1 MKVSTRIIAG
11 YAILILLTVSV
22 LVYQVYMIRQL
33 NDINHELAGV
43 NVDDVLTSL
52 YLKYHEGLIEDGALK
67 YYGTR
72 YAQYLDQVQTFGDYL
87 EKDLRELKAS
97 TTSESELKAIDK
109 VSETWKAV
117 QETLAFEEL
126 DPKTPEYLE
135 RAMLLNS
142 QLDEFQEDSELVVV
156 DVKAAMQN
164 TSARSAET
172 AASAVR
178 VSRFAASLALVL
190 SILVSVPIIWSIT
203 SRLGELGKAT
213 RAVAAGQFEHR
224 MPAVGTDEFANLAG
238 DFNTMAQRLGELD
251 QMKKDF
257 VSHVSHD
264 LKGPLASTRETVHIL
279 LEEIPG
285 PLNEKQRRLLG
296 LCLKSSER
304 LSGMIGNLLDV
315 SRMEAGMMDYKI
327 ESCDLIPLARSAASE
342 LEGLARE
349 KKLELL
355 VESAVPEIRVDCD
368 QGRITQVISN
378 LIENA
383 IKFSPVSSR
392 ALVRID
398 SKGDSAILSVWD
410 RGPGVPMLSRTKIFD
425 RFHQV
430 NPGKKIAGQS
440 VGLGLAICRTIV
452 EAHGGS
458 IWVEDNPGGGSVFFM
473 KIKSSERVRA

>member
-11 YAILILLTVSV
+11 YVILILLTVAILS
-22 LVYQVYMIRQL
+22 YQVYTIRQL
-33 NDINHELAGV
+33 NDINGNLSQV
-43 NVDDVLTSL
+43 NVDNALKSL
-52 YLKYHEGLIEDGALK
+52 QLQYDERVIEEWAQK
-67 YYGTR
+67 YYGT
-72 YAQYLDQVQTFGDYL
+72 GDKTY
-87 EKDLRELKAS
+87 KDLFDLAGNDFEMDLMKLEP
-97 TTSESELKAIDK
+97 TVTSEAEREAIRK
-109 VSETWKAV
+109 VSQSWKAL
-117 QETLAFEEL
+117 QEIIGAEHKHPI
-126 DPKTPEYLE
+126 DPKVTTQLNDQLAALRADATPLSD
-135 RAMLLNS
+135 AS
-142 QLDEFQEDSELVVV
+142 KTAILD
-156 DVKAAMQN
+156 AAN
-164 TSARSAET
+164 VSSKT
-172 AASAVR
+172 AARAYQISLY
-178 VSRFAASLALVL
+178 AAGGAILL
-190 SILVSVPIIWSIT
+190 SVLVSVPIVWSIT
-203 SRLGELGKAT
+203 SRLRELGKAT

-224 MPAVGTDEFANLAG
+224 MAASGTDEFADLAG

-285 PLNEKQRRLLG
+285 PLNDKQRRLLS

-327 ESCDLIPLARSAASE
+327 ESCDLVPLARNAASE

-349 KKLELL
+349 KKLEL
-355 VESAVPEIRVDCD
+355 VVDSAVPEIRVDCD

-383 IKFSPVSSR
+383 IKFSPVSSK
-392 ALVRID
+392 ALVRIEAN
-398 SKGDSAILSVWD
+398 GEYAILSVRD
-410 RGPGVPMLSRTKIFD
+410 RGPGVPMLSRTRIFD

-430 NPGKKIAGQS
+430 NPGKKIKGQS

-458 IWVEDNPGGGSVFFM
+458 IWVEDNPGGGSIFFM

>member
-1 MKVSTRIIAG
+1 MIIAG
-11 YAILILLTVSV
+11 YVVVILLTVAV
-22 LVYQVYMIRQL
+22 LSYQVYTIQQL
-33 NDINHELAGV
+33 NDINTRLAGT
-43 NVDDVLTSL
+43 NVSNALNGL
-52 YLKYHEGLIEDGALK
+52 YLSYYEGLIEEGAVK
-67 YYGTR
+67 YHGTR
-72 YAQYLDQVQTFGDYL
+72 YPQYLDQVQMFSDL
-87 EKDLRELKAS
+87 FEKDLESLRQNA
-97 TTSESELKAIDK
+97 TSESELQAIEQ
-109 VSETWKAV
+109 VSKTW
-117 QETLAFEEL
+117 
-126 DPKTPEYLE
+126 
-135 RAMLLNS
+135 
-142 QLDEFQEDSELVVV
+142 
-156 DVKAAMQN
+156 
-164 TSARSAET
+164 
-172 AASAVR
+172 SAVKETI
-178 VSRFAASLALVL
+178 AADEKLAKKSDDPEAARRLNEQLGMLYNDSQFVVAEAQTAIKNAGIRSSQVAAKASQISMIAAGAALLL

-203 SRLGELGKAT
+203 SRLRELGKAT
-213 RAVAAGQFEHR
+213 RMVAAGQFEHR
-224 MPAVGTDEFANLAG
+224 MPATGTDEFANLAG

-285 PLNEKQRRLLG
+285 PLTDKQRRLLS

-327 ESCDLIPLARSAASE
+327 ESCDLVPLARNAASE

-349 KKLELL
+349 KKLELI
-355 VESAVPEIRVDCD
+355 VDSTVPEIRVDCD
-368 QGRITQVISN
+368 QGRITQVICN

-383 IKFSPVSSR
+383 IKFSPVSSK
-392 ALVRID
+392 AHVRIEA
-398 SKGDSAILSVWD
+398 KGEYAILSVSD
-410 RGPGVPMLSRTKIFD
+410 RGPGVPMLSRTRIFD

-473 KIKSSERVRA
+473 KIKSSERARA

>member
-1 MKVSTRIIAG
+1 MIIAG
-11 YAILILLTVSV
+11 YVALILVTVAV
-22 LVYQVYMIRQL
+22 LSYQVYMIQQL
-33 NDINHELAGV
+33 NDINGQLANV
-43 NVDDVLTSL
+43 NVIDALTGFH
-52 YLKYHEGLIEDGALK
+52 LKYAEEMIEDGAVK
-67 YYGTR
+67 YHGTR
-72 YAQYLDQVQTFGDYL
+72 YAQYLDQVQSYGMDL
-87 EKDLRELKAS
+87 EKDLQDLKKNATS
-97 TTSESELKAIDK
+97 TSELQAIEQ
-109 VSETWKAV
+109 VYRSWNAV
-117 QETLAFEEL
+117 QETIAAEENLPKKSDNPEATMRLADQL
-126 DPKTPEYLE
+126 L
-135 RAMLLNS
+135 MLRN
-142 QLDEFQEDSELVVV
+142 DSEFVVAEAQTAINNTANRSSKV
-156 DVKAAMQN
+156 AARASQVSM
-164 TSARSAET
+164 T
-172 AASAVR
+172 AAGV
-178 VSRFAASLALVL
+178 ALLL

-203 SRLGELGKAT
+203 SRLRELGKAT
-213 RAVAAGQFEHR
+213 RMVAAGQFEHR
-224 MPAVGTDEFANLAG
+224 MPAIGTDEFANLAG

-285 PLNEKQRRLLG
+285 PLNDKQRRLLG

-327 ESCDLIPLARSAASE
+327 ESCDLVPLARNAASE

-349 KKLELL
+349 KKLE
-355 VESAVPEIRVDCD
+355 VIVDSTVPEMRVDCD

-383 IKFSPVSSR
+383 IKFSPVSSK
-392 ALVRID
+392 ALVRIEAN
-398 SKGDSAILSVWD
+398 GEYAILSVRD
-410 RGPGVPMLSRTKIFD
+410 RGPGVPMLSRTRIFD

-440 VGLGLAICRTIV
+440 VGLGLAICRTII

-473 KIKSSERVRA
+473 KIKSSERARA

>member
-1 MKVSTRIIAG
+1 MIIAG
-11 YAILILLTVSV
+11 YVVLILLTVAV
-22 LVYQVYMIRQL
+22 LSYQVYMIQQL
-33 NDINHELAGV
+33 NDINTQLANA
-43 NVDDVLTSL
+43 NVSNVLTSKL
-52 YLKYHEGLIEDGALK
+52 LNYHELMIEDNAVKYH
-67 YYGTR
+67 GTR
-72 YAQYLDQVQTFGDYL
+72 YTDYLAHLKDYGGEL
-87 EKDLRELKAS
+87 EKDLQSLKQNA
-97 TTSESELKAIDK
+97 TSESELQAIEQ
-109 VSETWKAV
+109 VSRTWNAV
-117 QETLAFEEL
+117 QETIAADEKLGRKSD
-126 DPKTPEYLE
+126 DPETTMRLNDQLM
-135 RAMLLNS
+135 MLYNDS
-142 QLDEFQEDSELVVV
+142 QFVVAEAQTAINNTATRSSKV
-156 DVKAAMQN
+156 ASSATRLSMSAAI
-164 TSARSAET
+164 
-172 AASAVR
+172 AA
-178 VSRFAASLALVL
+178 LLL

-203 SRLGELGKAT
+203 SRLRELGKAT
-213 RAVAAGQFEHR
+213 RMVAAGQFEHR
-224 MPAVGTDEFANLAG
+224 MPATGTDEFANLAG

-285 PLNEKQRRLLG
+285 PLTDKQRRLLS

-327 ESCDLIPLARSAASE
+327 ESCDLVPLARNAASE

-349 KKLELL
+349 KKLELI
-355 VESAVPEIRVDCD
+355 VDSTVPEIRVDCD
-368 QGRITQVISN
+368 QGRITQVICN

-383 IKFSPVSSR
+383 IKFSPVSSK
-392 ALVRID
+392 AHVRIEA
-398 SKGDSAILSVWD
+398 KGEYAILSVSD
-410 RGPGVPMLSRTKIFD
+410 RGPGVPMLSRTRIFD

-473 KIKSSERVRA
+473 KIKSSERARA

>member
-1 MKVSTRIIAG
+1 MIIAG
-11 YAILILLTVSV
+11 YVVLILLTVAV
-22 LVYQVYMIRQL
+22 LSYQVYTITQL
-33 NDINHELAGV
+33 NDINTRLAST
-43 NVDDVLTSL
+43 NVINARDSL
-52 YLKYHEGLIEDGALK
+52 YLSYYEGLIADGAMK

-72 YAQYLDQVQTFGDYL
+72 YPQYLDQVQSSGDDL
-87 EKDLRELKAS
+87 EKGLQTLKQNA
-97 TTSESELKAIDK
+97 TSESELQAIEQVFRTWSAVKEAIAAEEKLPKRSDDPEAAERLNDQLKMLYNDSQFMVAEAQTAIRNTASRSSK
-109 VSETWKAV
+109 V
-117 QETLAFEEL
+117 
-126 DPKTPEYLE
+126 
-135 RAMLLNS
+135 
-142 QLDEFQEDSELVVV
+142 
-156 DVKAAMQN
+156 
-164 TSARSAET
+164 
-172 AASAVR
+172 AASA
-178 VSRFAASLALVL
+178 SRFSIIAAGAALLL

-203 SRLGELGKAT
+203 TRLRELGKAT
-213 RAVAAGQFEHR
+213 RMVAAGQFEHR
-224 MPAVGTDEFANLAG
+224 MPAIGTDEFSNLAR

-327 ESCDLIPLARSAASE
+327 ESCDLVPLARNAASE

-349 KKLELL
+349 KKLEL
-355 VESAVPEIRVDCD
+355 VVDSTVPEMRVDCD

-392 ALVRID
+392 AHVRIEAN
-398 SKGDSAILSVWD
+398 GEYAILSVRD
-410 RGPGVPMLSRTKIFD
+410 RGPGVPMMSRTRIFD

-440 VGLGLAICRTIV
+440 VGLGLAICRTII

-473 KIKSSERVRA
+473 KIKSSERARA

>member
-1 MKVSTRIIAG
+1 MIIAG
-11 YAILILLTVSV
+11 YVVLILLTVAV
-22 LVYQVYMIRQL
+22 LSYQVYTIQQL
-33 NDINHELAGV
+33 NDINGQLASV
-43 NVDDVLTSL
+43 KFSNALNSL
-52 YLKYHEGLIEDGALK
+52 YLTYHEGLIEDGAMK
-67 YYGTR
+67 YHGTR
-72 YAQYLDQVQTFGDYL
+72 YAQYLDQFQTFGDLL
-87 EKDLRELKAS
+87 EKDLQSLKQNAI
-97 TTSESELKAIDK
+97 SESELQAIEQ
-109 VSETWKAV
+109 VSRTWSAV
-117 QETLAFEEL
+117 QETIAAEEKL
-126 DPKTPEYLE
+126 PKKSDDPEAAE
-135 RAMLLNS
+135 RLNDQLKMLYNDS
-142 QLDEFQEDSELVVV
+142 QFMVAEAQT
-156 DVKAAMQN
+156 AIRN
-164 TSARSAET
+164 TASRSSKV
-172 AASAVR
+172 AASA
-178 VSRFAASLALVL
+178 SRFSIIAAGAALLL

-203 SRLGELGKAT
+203 SRLRELGKAT
-213 RAVAAGQFEHR
+213 RMVAAGQFEHR
-224 MPAVGTDEFANLAG
+224 MPATGTDEFSNLAR

-327 ESCDLIPLARSAASE
+327 ESCDLIPLARNAASE

-349 KKLELL
+349 KKLELI
-355 VESAVPEIRVDCD
+355 VDSTVPEMRVDCD

-383 IKFSPVSSR
+383 IKFSPVSSK
-392 ALVRID
+392 ALVRIEAN
-398 SKGDSAILSVWD
+398 GEYAILSVRD
-410 RGPGVPMLSRTKIFD
+410 RGPGVPMVSRTRIFD

-440 VGLGLAICRTIV
+440 VGLGLAICRTII

-473 KIKSSERVRA
+473 KIKSSERARA

>member
-1 MKVSTRIIAG
+1 MIIAG
-11 YAILILLTVSV
+11 YVVLILLTVAV
-22 LVYQVYMIRQL
+22 LSYQVYTIQQL
-33 NDINHELAGV
+33 NDINGQLASV
-43 NVDDVLTSL
+43 KFSNALNSL
-52 YLKYHEGLIEDGALK
+52 YLTYHEGLIEDGAMK
-67 YYGTR
+67 YHGTR
-72 YAQYLDQVQTFGDYL
+72 YAQYLDQFQTFGDLL
-87 EKDLRELKAS
+87 EKDLQSLKQNAI
-97 TTSESELKAIDK
+97 SESELQAIEQ
-109 VSETWKAV
+109 VSRTWSAV
-117 QETLAFEEL
+117 QETIAAEEKL
-126 DPKTPEYLE
+126 PKKSDDPEAAE
-135 RAMLLNS
+135 RLNDQLKMLYNDS
-142 QLDEFQEDSELVVV
+142 QFMVAEAQT
-156 DVKAAMQN
+156 AIHN
-164 TSARSAET
+164 TASRSSKV
-172 AASAVR
+172 AASA
-178 VSRFAASLALVL
+178 SRFSIIAAGAALLL

-203 SRLGELGKAT
+203 SRLRELGKAT
-213 RAVAAGQFEHR
+213 RMVAAGQFEHR
-224 MPAVGTDEFANLAG
+224 MPATGTDEFSNLAR

-327 ESCDLIPLARSAASE
+327 ESCDLIPLARNAASE

-349 KKLELL
+349 KKLELI
-355 VESAVPEIRVDCD
+355 VDSTVPEMRVDCD

-383 IKFSPVSSR
+383 IKFSPVSSK
-392 ALVRID
+392 ALVRIEAN
-398 SKGDSAILSVWD
+398 GEYAILSVRD
-410 RGPGVPMLSRTKIFD
+410 RGPGVPMVSRTRIFD

-440 VGLGLAICRTIV
+440 VGLGLAICRTII

-473 KIKSSERVRA
+473 KIKSSERARA

>member
-1 MKVSTRIIAG
+1 MIIAG
-11 YAILILLTVSV
+11 YVVLILLTVAV
-22 LVYQVYMIRQL
+22 LSYQVYTIQQL
-33 NDINHELAGV
+33 NDINGQLASV
-43 NVDDVLTSL
+43 KFSNALNSL
-52 YLKYHEGLIEDGALK
+52 YLTYHEGLIEDGAMK
-67 YYGTR
+67 YHGTR
-72 YAQYLDQVQTFGDYL
+72 YAQYLDQFQTFGDLL
-87 EKDLRELKAS
+87 EKDLQSLKQNAI
-97 TTSESELKAIDK
+97 SESELQAIEQ
-109 VSETWKAV
+109 VSRTWSAV
-117 QETLAFEEL
+117 QETIAAEEKL
-126 DPKTPEYLE
+126 PKKSDDPEAAE
-135 RAMLLNS
+135 RLNDQLKMLYNDS
-142 QLDEFQEDSELVVV
+142 QFMVAEAQT
-156 DVKAAMQN
+156 AIHN
-164 TSARSAET
+164 TASRSSKV
-172 AASAVR
+172 AASA
-178 VSRFAASLALVL
+178 SRFSIIAAGAALLL

-203 SRLGELGKAT
+203 SRLRELGKAT
-213 RAVAAGQFEHR
+213 RMVAAGQFEHR
-224 MPAVGTDEFANLAG
+224 MPATGTDEFSNLAR

-327 ESCDLIPLARSAASE
+327 ESCDLVPLARNAASE

-349 KKLELL
+349 KKLEL
-355 VESAVPEIRVDCD
+355 VVDSTVPEMRVDCD

-383 IKFSPVSSR
+383 IKFSPVSSK
-392 ALVRID
+392 ALVRIEAN
-398 SKGDSAILSVWD
+398 GEYAILSVRD
-410 RGPGVPMLSRTKIFD
+410 RGPGVPMVSRTRIFD

-440 VGLGLAICRTIV
+440 VGLGLAICRTII

-473 KIKSSERVRA
+473 KIKSSERARA

>member
-1 MKVSTRIIAG
+1 MIIAG
-11 YAILILLTVSV
+11 YVVLILLTVAV
-22 LVYQVYMIRQL
+22 LSYQVYMIQQL
-33 NDINHELAGV
+33 NGINGQLANA
-43 NVDDVLTSL
+43 NVSNVLTSQL
-52 YLKYHEGLIEDGALK
+52 LKFHELMIEDNAVKYH
-67 YYGTR
+67 GTR
-72 YAQYLDQVQTFGDYL
+72 YADYLVQVKEYGVEL
-87 EKDLRELKAS
+87 EKDLQSLKKNA
-97 TTSESELKAIDK
+97 TSESELQAIEQ
-109 VSETWKAV
+109 VSRTWSAV
-117 QETLAFEEL
+117 QETIAAEENL
-126 DPKTPEYLE
+126 PKKSDNPEAAIRLNDQL
-135 RAMLLNS
+135 RMLSNDS
-142 QLDEFQEDSELVVV
+142 QFVVAEAQTAINNAG
-156 DVKAAMQN
+156 D
-164 TSARSAET
+164 RSFKM
-172 AASAVR
+172 AASASR
-178 VSRFAASLALVL
+178 VSTIAAGAALLL
-190 SILVSVPIIWSIT
+190 SVLVSVPIIWSIT
-203 SRLGELGKAT
+203 SRLRELGRAT
-213 RAVAAGQFEHR
+213 RMVAAGQFEHR
-224 MPAVGTDEFANLAG
+224 MPATGKDEFANLAG

-285 PLNEKQRRLLG
+285 PLNEKQRRLLS

-327 ESCDLIPLARSAASE
+327 ESCDLIPLARNAASE

-349 KKLELL
+349 KNLEL
-355 VESAVPEIRVDCD
+355 VVDSTVPEMRIDCD
-368 QGRITQVISN
+368 QGRLTQVISN

-383 IKFSPVSSR
+383 IKFSPVSSK
-392 ALVRID
+392 AHVRIEA
-398 SKGDSAILSVWD
+398 KGEYAILSVRD

-430 NPGKKIAGQS
+430 NPGRKIAGQG

-473 KIKSSERVRA
+473 KIKSSERARA

>member
-1 MKVSTRIIAG
+1 MKVSTMIIAG
-11 YAILILLTVSV
+11 YVVLILLTVAV
-22 LVYQVYMIRQL
+22 LSYQVYTITQL
-33 NDINHELAGV
+33 NDINTRLAGT
-43 NVDDVLTSL
+43 NVINARDSL
-52 YLKYHEGLIEDGALK
+52 YLSYYEGRIEEGVVKYH
-67 YYGTR
+67 GTR
-72 YAQYLDQVQTFGDYL
+72 YAQYLDQVQMFSDL
-87 EKDLRELKAS
+87 FEKDLQTLKQNA
-97 TTSESELKAIDK
+97 TSESEFQAIEQ
-109 VSETWKAV
+109 VSRTWRAV
-117 QETLAFEEL
+117 QETIAADQKLPKKSE
-126 DPKTPEYLE
+126 DPEATE
-135 RAMLLNS
+135 RLNDQLTMLYNDT
-142 QLDEFQEDSELVVV
+142 QFMVAEAQT
-156 DVKAAMQN
+156 AINN
-164 TSARSAET
+164 TASRSSKV
-172 AASAVR
+172 AASA
-178 VSRFAASLALVL
+178 SRFSIIAAGAALLL

-203 SRLGELGKAT
+203 TRLRELGKAT
-213 RAVAAGQFEHR
+213 RMVAAGQFEHR
-224 MPAVGTDEFANLAG
+224 MPATGTDEFSNLAR
-238 DFNTMAQRLGELD
+238 DFNTMALRLGELD

-327 ESCDLIPLARSAASE
+327 ESCDLIPLARNAASE

-349 KKLELL
+349 KKLEL
-355 VESAVPEIRVDCD
+355 VVDSTVPEMRVDCD

-392 ALVRID
+392 AHVRIEAN
-398 SKGDSAILSVWD
+398 GEYAILSVRD
-410 RGPGVPMLSRTKIFD
+410 RGPGVPMMSRTRIFD

-473 KIKSSERVRA
+473 KIKSSERARA

>member
-11 YAILILLTVSV
+11 YVILILMTVAV
-22 LVYQVYMIRQL
+22 LSYQVYMIQQLNEINRQL
-33 NDINHELAGV
+33 TGV
-43 NVDDVLTSL
+43 NVDDFLTSL
-52 YLKYHEGLIEDGALK
+52 YLKYHEGLIEEGAVK

-72 YAQYLDQVQTFGDYL
+72 YGQYLDQVQDFGGLL
-87 EKDLRELKAS
+87 EKDLRMLKSTATSQAELD
-97 TTSESELKAIDK
+97 AIDK
-109 VSETWKAV
+109 VSRSWKSV
-117 QETLAFEEL
+117 QETIAAEENV
-126 DPKTPEYLE
+126 PRTPENPE
-135 RAMLLNS
+135 RAVVLYR
-142 QLDEFQEDSELVVV
+142 QLDALRKDSAQVAVEVQ
-156 DVKAAMQN
+156 AAIQN
-164 TSARSAET
+164 AASRSTET
-172 AASAVR
+172 AARAVR
-178 VSRFAASLALVL
+178 VSGIAASAAVL
-190 SILVSVPIIWSIT
+190 LGILVSVPIIWSIT
-203 SRLGELGKAT
+203 SRLRELGKAT

-224 MPAVGTDEFANLAG
+224 MTTAGTDEFSSLAG
-238 DFNTMAQRLGELD
+238 DFNTMARRLGELD

-264 LKGPLASTRETVHIL
+264 LKGPLASTRETVHLL
-279 LEEIPG
+279 LEGIPG
-285 PLNEKQRRLLG
+285 PLNEKQRRLLS

-327 ESCDLIPLARSAASE
+327 ESCDLVPLARSAASE

-355 VESAVPEIRVDCD
+355 VESAVSEIRVDCD

-383 IKFSPVSSR
+383 IKFSPVSSK
-392 ALVRID
+392 ALVRIE
-398 SKGDSAILSVWD
+398 SKDDFAILSVWD
-410 RGPGVPMLSRTKIFD
+410 RGPGVPMLSRTRIFD

>member
-1 MKVSTRIIAG
+1 MIIAG
-11 YAILILLTVSV
+11 YVVLIVLTVAV
-22 LVYQVYMIRQL
+22 LSYQVYTIKHLNEINAQL
-33 NDINHELAGV
+33 ANA
-43 NVDDVLTSL
+43 NVRDALTSL
-52 YLKYHEGLIEDGALK
+52 YLQYDEGLIEEGALK
-67 YYGTR
+67 YNGTR
-72 YAQYLDQVQTFGDYL
+72 YAQYLDQVESHGNAL
-87 EKDLRELKAS
+87 EQKLDELKLNAK
-97 TTSESELKAIDK
+97 SESELQAIEQ
-109 VSETWKAV
+109 VFRSWKAV
-117 QETLAFEEL
+117 QETVADAESLPQKSDSTEIATRLKPQLLKLYNDCQFLAAEAQTAINNSGIRSSKMAATATQVSFI
-126 DPKTPEYLE
+126 
-135 RAMLLNS
+135 AAGGALL
-142 QLDEFQEDSELVVV
+142 
-156 DVKAAMQN
+156 
-164 TSARSAET
+164 
-172 AASAVR
+172 
-178 VSRFAASLALVL
+178 L

-203 SRLGELGKAT
+203 SRLRELGKAT
-213 RAVAAGQFEHR
+213 RLVAAGQFEHR
-224 MPAVGTDEFANLAG
+224 MPASGNDEFANLAG

-285 PLNEKQRRLLG
+285 PLNDKQRRLLG

-327 ESCDLIPLARSAASE
+327 ESCDLIPLARNAASE

-349 KKLELL
+349 KKLEL
-355 VESAVPEIRVDCD
+355 VVDSTVPEMRVDCD

-383 IKFSPVSSR
+383 IKFSPVSSK
-392 ALVRID
+392 ALIRIEAN
-398 SKGDSAILSVWD
+398 GEYAILSVRD
-410 RGPGVPMLSRTKIFD
+410 RGPGVPMLARTKIFD

-458 IWVEDNPGGGSVFFM
+458 IWVEDNPGGGSIFFM
-473 KIKSSERVRA
+473 KIKSSERARA

>member
-11 YAILILLTVSV
+11 YVILILLTVAIFS
-22 LVYQVYMIRQL
+22 YQVYMILQL
-33 NDINHELAGV
+33 NEINIQLSQV
-43 NVDDVLTSL
+43 NVENALKSL
-52 YLKYHEGLIEDGALK
+52 QLQYDQRLIEESALK
-67 YYGTR
+67 YYGTGDPI
-72 YAQYLDQVQTFGDYL
+72 YKNLFDQNGSDFETHLMNLQPTV
-87 EKDLRELKAS
+87 
-97 TTSESELKAIDK
+97 TSEAELEAIRK
-109 VSETWKAV
+109 VSRSWKAV
-117 QETLAFEEL
+117 QDFIGAERKPVIDEDLTKELTEKLVTLRSDTAPL
-126 DPKTPEYLE
+126 
-135 RAMLLNS
+135 
-142 QLDEFQEDSELVVV
+142 SEATN
-156 DVKAAMQN
+156 AAILSAADR
-164 TSARSAET
+164 SART
-172 AASAVR
+172 AARAVR
-178 VSRFAASLALVL
+178 VSWIAASSALAL
-190 SILVSVPIIWSIT
+190 SILVSVPIVWSIT
-203 SRLGELGKAT
+203 SRLRELGKAT

-224 MPAVGTDEFANLAG
+224 MTAFGTDEFSDLAG

-279 LEEIPG
+279 LEGIPG
-285 PLNEKQRRLLG
+285 PLNDKQRRLLT

-327 ESCDLIPLARSAASE
+327 ESCDLVPLARNAASE

-349 KKLELL
+349 KKLELI
-355 VESAVPEIRVDCD
+355 VESAVPVIRVDCD

-383 IKFSPVSSR
+383 IKFSPASSQ
-392 ALVRID
+392 ALVRIEAN
-398 SKGDSAILSVWD
+398 GEYAILSVWD
-410 RGPGVPMLSRTKIFD
+410 RGPGVPMMSRSRIFD

-440 VGLGLAICRTIV
+440 VGLGLAICRTII

-458 IWVEDNPGGGSVFFM
+458 IWVADNPGGGSVFYM
-473 KIKSSERVRA
+473 KIKSSDRART

>member
-1 MKVSTRIIAG
+1 MIIAG
-11 YAILILLTVSV
+11 YVVLILLTVAV
-22 LVYQVYMIRQL
+22 LSYQVYTIQQL
-33 NDINHELAGV
+33 DDINTQLA
-43 NVDDVLTSL
+43 NANISDVLTGL
-52 YLKYHEGLIEDGALK
+52 YVQYHEGIIEDGALK
-67 YYGTR
+67 YHGLHDP
-72 YAQYLDQVQTFGDYL
+72 QYLLQVENFGIEL
-87 EKDLRELKAS
+87 EKDLETLKK
-97 TTSESELKAIDK
+97 TPKTDSELKAIDQVYK
-109 VSETWKAV
+109 SWKTV
-117 QETLAFEEL
+117 QGIIADEENQ
-126 DPKTPEYLE
+126 PK
-135 RAMLLNS
+135 
-142 QLDEFQEDSELVVV
+142 
-156 DVKAAMQN
+156 
-164 TSARSAET
+164 SAENPE
-172 AASAVR
+172 AAARLNDQLRTLYNDSRFLVAEAQATVKIAGERSTKMAHSASR
-178 VSRFAASLALVL
+178 VSMIAAGAALLL

-203 SRLGELGKAT
+203 SRLRELGKAT
-213 RAVAAGQFEHR
+213 RMVAAGQFEHR
-224 MPAVGTDEFANLAG
+224 MSATGSDEFANLAG

-327 ESCDLIPLARSAASE
+327 ESCDLIPLARNAASE

-355 VESAVPEIRVDCD
+355 VDSTVPEARIDCD

-383 IKFSPVSSR
+383 IKFSPNSSK
-392 ALVRID
+392 AHVRIEA
-398 SKGDSAILSVWD
+398 KGDYAILSVSD

-473 KIKSSERVRA
+473 KIKSSERARA

>member
-1 MKVSTRIIAG
+1 MIIAG
-11 YAILILLTVSV
+11 YVVLILLTVAV
-22 LVYQVYMIRQL
+22 LSYQVYTIQQL
-33 NDINHELAGV
+33 NDINGQLAGT
-43 NVDDVLTSL
+43 NVGNALNGL
-52 YLKYHEGLIEDGALK
+52 YLSYYEGLIADGAVK
-67 YYGTR
+67 YHGTR
-72 YAQYLDQVQTFGDYL
+72 YPQYLDQVQMFSDL
-87 EKDLRELKAS
+87 FEKDLESLKQNATSQSELQAIEQVSRTWSAVKETIDADQKLTKKSDDPEATMRLNDQLDMLYNDSQFVVAEAKTAINNAGSRSSKMSAKAS
-97 TTSESELKAIDK
+97 Q
-109 VSETWKAV
+109 VSIVA
-117 QETLAFEEL
+117 AGG
-126 DPKTPEYLE
+126 
-135 RAMLLNS
+135 ALL
-142 QLDEFQEDSELVVV
+142 
-156 DVKAAMQN
+156 
-164 TSARSAET
+164 
-172 AASAVR
+172 
-178 VSRFAASLALVL
+178 L

-203 SRLGELGKAT
+203 SRLRELGKAT
-213 RAVAAGQFEHR
+213 RMVAAGQFEHR
-224 MPAVGTDEFANLAG
+224 MPATGTDEFANLAG

-327 ESCDLIPLARSAASE
+327 ESCDLIPLARNAASE

-349 KKLELL
+349 KKLEL
-355 VESAVPEIRVDCD
+355 VVDSTVPEMRVDCD

-383 IKFSPVSSR
+383 IKFSPVSSK
-392 ALVRID
+392 ALVRIEAN
-398 SKGDSAILSVWD
+398 GEYAILSVRD
-410 RGPGVPMLSRTKIFD
+410 RGPGVPMLSRTRIFD

-430 NPGKKIAGQS
+430 NPGKKIKGQS

>member
-1 MKVSTRIIAG
+1 MIIAG
-11 YAILILLTVSV
+11 YVVLILLTVAILS
-22 LVYQVYMIRQL
+22 YQVYMIQQL
-33 NDINHELAGV
+33 NDINGQLANA
-43 NVDDVLTSL
+43 NVSNVLTSQL
-52 YLKYHEGLIEDGALK
+52 LKFHELMIEDNAVKYH
-67 YYGTR
+67 GTR
-72 YAQYLDQVQTFGDYL
+72 YADYLVQVKEYGVEL
-87 EKDLRELKAS
+87 EKDLQSLKKNA
-97 TTSESELKAIDK
+97 TSESELQAIEQ
-109 VSETWKAV
+109 VSRTWSDV
-117 QETLAFEEL
+117 QETIAAEENL
-126 DPKTPEYLE
+126 SKKSDNPEAAIRLNDQL
-135 RAMLLNS
+135 RMLSNDS
-142 QLDEFQEDSELVVV
+142 QFVVAEAQTAINNAG
-156 DVKAAMQN
+156 DRSSKMAK
-164 TSARSAET
+164 SAS
-172 AASAVR
+172 R
-178 VSRFAASLALVL
+178 VSTIAAGAALLL
-190 SILVSVPIIWSIT
+190 SVLVSVPIIWSIT
-203 SRLGELGKAT
+203 SRLRELGRAT
-213 RAVAAGQFEHR
+213 RMVAAGQFEHR
-224 MPAVGTDEFANLAG
+224 MPATGKDEFANLAG

-285 PLNEKQRRLLG
+285 PLNEKQRRLLS

-327 ESCDLIPLARSAASE
+327 ESCDLIPLARNAASE

-349 KKLELL
+349 KNLEL
-355 VESAVPEIRVDCD
+355 VVDSTVSEMRIDCD

-383 IKFSPVSSR
+383 IKFSPVSSK
-392 ALVRID
+392 AQVRIEA
-398 SKGDSAILSVWD
+398 KGEYAILSVRD
-410 RGPGVPMLSRTKIFD
+410 RGPGVPMLSRTRIFD

-430 NPGKKIAGQS
+430 NPGKKIAGQG

-473 KIKSSERVRA
+473 KIKSSERART